1 MYLGAKDLPI
11 SNYEN
16 KIRKSYRKKMQY
28 HFPNIRH
35 MRVFLEVADS
45 GSVSV
50 AAQRCNLSQPAATQ
64 AIKQLETRF
73 NTSLLA
79 RRRKRITLSNCGTL
93 FSVRARV
100 AMRHLN
106 EGAEAALRIAGNKTR
121 SQSTFALST
130 TSAQLRSLMSLAN
143 TGSFSVSART
153 LERSQ
158 PTVHRTAR
166 NLEAIA
172 GVPFFKATS
181 SGVRLTP
188 AAEVFVKSTKLAW
201 SELKQAEQEIN
212 LELGQEC
219 STLVLG
225 SLPLA
230 RTLIVPKAIHAM
242 VSTIDGVQIQVV
254 EGRYAELL
262 KSLREGEIDC
272 MIGALRHPVP
282 ADDVTQEMLFSDPLS
297 IIAHSNHPLAGKPN
311 LRLEDTLSYP
321 WIAPPRNTPAGQY
334 LFDTLRIQDRPQTP
348 VRAVSSSMAI
358 LRGVLEEGDYVS
370 IVSRHQIKIDEELGS
385 IATLDIPL
393 KGHTR
398 EIGLTYRL
406 DWRPTKTQAKF
417 IQYLRKFSSLAI
429 QE

>member
-1 MYLGAKDLPI
+1 MK
-11 SNYEN
+11 
-16 KIRKSYRKKMQY
+16 Y

-35 MRVFLEVADS
+35 MRVFLEAADS

-79 RRRKRITLSNCGTL
+79 RRRKRITLSICGSL

-121 SQSTFALST
+121 SQSTFALFT

-143 TGSFSVSART
+143 TGSFSISART

-172 GVPFFKATS
+172 GVPFFKASS

-188 AAEVFVKSTKLAW
+188 AAEAFVKSTKLAL

-212 LELGQEC
+212 LELGQER
-219 STLVLG
+219 SKLVLG

-272 MIGALRHPVP
+272 MIGALRHPLP
-282 ADDVTQEMLFSDPLS
+282 ADDVIQEMLFSDSLS

-321 WIAPPRNTPAGQY
+321 WMAPPRNTPAGQY

-358 LRGVLEEGDYVS
+358 LRGVLAEGDYVS

-393 KGHTR
+393 EGHTR

-406 DWRPTKTQAKF
+406 DWRPTETQAKF

-429 QE
+429 QK

>member
-1 MYLGAKDLPI
+1 MKY
-11 SNYEN
+11 S
-16 KIRKSYRKKMQY
+16 
-28 HFPNIRH
+28 FPNIRH
-35 MRVFLEVADS
+35 MRVLLEAADS

-64 AIKQLETRF
+64 AIKKLETQF
-73 NTSLLA
+73 NTSLLTG
-79 RRRKRITLSNCGTL
+79 RRKRITLSVCGAL

-100 AMRHLN
+100 AMHHLN
-106 EGAEAALRIAGNKTR
+106 EGAEAALRVAGNKTR
-121 SQSTFALST
+121 SRSTFALST

-153 LERSQ
+153 LKRSQ
-158 PTVHRTAR
+158 PTIHRTAR
-166 NLEAIA
+166 NLEAVA
-172 GVPFFKATS
+172 GVPFFVASS

-188 AAEVFVKSTKLAW
+188 AAEAFVKGAKLAW
-201 SELKQAEQEIN
+201 SELQQAKQEIN
-212 LELGQEC
+212 VELGQGS
-219 STLVLG
+219 STFVLG

-262 KSLREGEIDC
+262 RSLREGEIDC
-272 MIGALRHPVP
+272 MIGALRHPAP
-282 ADDVTQEMLFSDPLS
+282 ADDVTQEMLFSDSLS

-311 LRLEDTLSYP
+311 LCLEDTLSYP
-321 WIAPPRNTPAGQY
+321 WMAPPRDTPAGQY

-358 LRGVLEEGDYVS
+358 LRGVLAEGNYVS
-370 IVSRHQIKIDEELGS
+370 IVSRHQIQIDEEFGS
-385 IATLDIPL
+385 IARLDIPL
-393 KGHTR
+393 EGHTR
-398 EIGLTYRL
+398 EIGLTYRSC
-406 DWRPTKTQAKF
+406 WRPTKTQEKF
-417 IQYLRKFSSLAI
+417 IQYLRKFSSPAF